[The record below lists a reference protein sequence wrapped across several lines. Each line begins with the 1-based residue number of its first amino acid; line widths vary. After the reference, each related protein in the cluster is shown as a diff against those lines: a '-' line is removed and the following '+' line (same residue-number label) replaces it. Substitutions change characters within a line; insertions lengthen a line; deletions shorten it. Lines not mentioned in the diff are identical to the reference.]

1 VVEPPVPE
9 AVRRGEDWELVEE
22 DTRKI
27 ADTALVEVTATRA
40 LYGDRTLREAVR
52 EATDVDRLWRS
63 FFASRLTTRP
73 PLSAGIGDL
82 VVRTIARPRAHRQ
95 FVGDLESRGFRGVE
109 KADEREVPLGGGT
122 RGRGTRF
129 TGRIPIE
136 GADPVPVDAWLVLQ
150 QRDRG
155 IVVAGGI
162 YPVEPLGIDGAEN
175 CFGPPGEYRT
185 ALLELVQAV

>member
-1 VVEPPVPE
+1 VVEPPVPD
-9 AVRRGEDWELVEE
+9 AVRESEDWELVEE
-22 DTRKI
+22 DTRKL
-27 ADTALVEVTATRA
+27 ADTALVEVTAVRA

-52 EATDVDRLWRS
+52 EATGVDRLWRS

-82 VVRTIARPRAHRQ
+82 VVRTIARPQAHRQ
-95 FVGDLESRGFRGVE
+95 FVADLESRGFEGVE
-109 KADEREVPLGGGT
+109 KADEREVPLGDGT

-129 TGRIPIE
+129 TGRIPVE
-136 GADPVPVDAWLVLQ
+136 GAGPVPVDAWLVLR

-162 YPVEPLGIDGAEN
+162 YPVEPLGIDGAET
-175 CFGPPGEYRT
+175 CFAPPGEYRDE
-185 ALLELVQAV
+185 LLELVRAV